1 MCLQRR
7 TLFTR
12 EIEKDYCSATIPIE
26 FLHRASDFQF
36 SAFEN
41 GGLSADFEPHSVLI
55 GISLLVNL
63 VDIGFD

>member
-1 MCLQRR
+1 M
-7 TLFTR
+7 
-12 EIEKDYCSATIPIE
+12 SATTHIIYEMRNRENIIPIE